1 MEKSTRRNLIKVAA
15 AGGVS
20 AALGLTI
27 KPGSE
32 ARAVAGPLHEHGK
45 PIGGPLAQATVSFG
59 QWSTSPSLDRLLIN
73 NPANGNVHRLIPN
86 EVTIQAGGTV
96 NFLIAGFH
104 QVVVYGNGT
113 EPGDIRTNLL
123 LPAPFNVFIDDPHD
137 RIYRGL
143 SPAGVP
149 ADLFGAGNPA
159 AAIPP
164 PPQERIESVNF
175 PTPGRYL
182 VFCSLIFH
190 FNDGMF
196 GYVRVLP

>member
-1 MEKSTRRNLIKVAA
+1 MAKSTRRDLMKVAA

-27 KPGSE
+27 KPASE
-32 ARAVAGPLHEHGK
+32 ARAEAGPQHDHGT
-45 PIGGPLAQATVSFG
+45 PISGLLAQATVSFG
-59 QWSTSPSLDRLLIN
+59 QWSTSSTLDRLLVN
-73 NPANGNVHRLIPN
+73 NPGNRNVHRLIPN

-104 QVVVYGNGT
+104 QVVIYGDGT
-113 EPGDIRTNLL
+113 EPSDIRTNLV
-123 LPAPFNVFIDDPHD
+123 LPPPLNVFIDDPQN

-149 ADLFGAGNPA
+149 ADLFGSGNPA
-159 AAIPP
+159 TAIPA

-175 PTPGRYL
+175 HTPGRYL
-182 VFCSLIFH
+182 VFCALIFH

-196 GYVRVLP
+196 GYVTVLP

>member
-113 EPGDIRTNLL
+113 EPGAAWSRLVRAVPLI
-123 LPAPFNVFIDDPHD
+123 PFCLDALI
-137 RIYRGL
+137 
-143 SPAGVP
+143 
-149 ADLFGAGNPA
+149 
-159 AAIPP
+159 
-164 PPQERIESVNF
+164 VN
-175 PTPGRYL
+175 
-182 VFCSLIFH
+182 H
-190 FNDGMF
+190 
-196 GYVRVLP
+196 